1 MDQHC
6 TGSTPH
12 PTARQINMPALSAVE
27 MPALSKVEMPAL
39 NRVEMQNLLA
49 ELTSGD
55 DTRAENSISALTQL
69 GRAVIPALL
78 DLTHAK
84 EADTRWWAVRALAA
98 SPHTLTV
105 DLLPLLS
112 DSAPEVRAAT
122 ALALCTHPHEDAVE
136 ALIHALA
143 DEDSLTAGL
152 ASNALVKIGSPSVP
166 RLLDV
171 MKDAPTGIRILT
183 LRTLSEIRDHRA
195 IPALMSCLG
204 EESAVLQYWAQVGL
218 ERLGLD
224 MVYIKP

>member
-1 MDQHC
+1 M
-6 TGSTPH
+6 S
-12 PTARQINMPALSAVE
+12 V
-27 MPALSKVEMPAL
+27 
-39 NRVEMQNLLA
+39 VEMQNLLA

-55 DTRAENSISALTQL
+55 DTRAENSIPALTEL
-69 GRAVIPALL
+69 GMAALPALL
-78 DLTHAK
+78 DLTHAE

-98 SPHTLTV
+98 SPHARTV

-152 ASNALVKIGSPSVP
+152 AGNALVKIGSPSVP
-166 RLLDV
+166 SLLQV
-171 MKDAPTGIRILT
+171 MTARVEPGRNKAPTAIRT
-183 LRTLSEIRDHRA
+183 RSVALRTLSEIRDHRA
-195 IPALMSCLG
+195 IPVMMNCLG

-224 MVYIKP
+224 MVYFKP